1 MARKVHTLSF
11 APKASQALT
20 AVAEYHGDTLS
31 GIVSQLVLAEAQRLK
46 VGPYTPP
53 PRKLADELRAERRA
67 AQPAM
72 SWGQYRVWHN
82 RNLNQFYTFHVDAM
96 TGELMWGKGVGTS
109 DLFDKDE
116 NYVTRGDVDAF
127 LATFPGHNDEW
138 VASNDD

>member
-1 MARKVHTLSF
+1 MPIHRRNITLSDKPD
-11 APKASQALT
+11 ACLEAL
-20 AVAEYHGDTLS
+20 AKHYDCPLS
-31 GIVSQLVLAEAQRLK
+31 RVIAQLVTAEAQRLK
-46 VGPYTPP
+46 IGPYTPP

-82 RNLNQFYTFHVDAM
+82 RNTNQFYTFHVDAM

-116 NYVTRGDVDAF
+116 NHVTRGDVDAF